1 MYEWGTQ
8 CSTSW
13 IKCTQMALVVIMLNV
28 NNIMLLAQYS
38 GCLVDPCLVFR
49 GSDSNYTLT

>member
-1 MYEWGTQ
+1 
-8 CSTSW
+8 
-13 IKCTQMALVVIMLNV
+13 MALVVIMLNV